1 MHEGA
6 VGGTEIV
13 FDYDRQLE
21 HLEIA
26 TNHHLVIHG
35 SGRKNEF
42 ADLGVNPDRKINVDL
57 VGNAPE
63 DGKLLGVIGIV
74 AGDAGFTPGDDAGAT
89 VLGGWLFYSQL
100 AVEVDDSAVNGGNA
114 VKLAGGS
121 ASIMSVGPALT
132 VGWDGGQ

>member
-35 SGRKNEF
+35 SGRKIEF
-42 ADLGVNPDRKINVDL
+42 ADLGVHTDRKIAVDL
-57 VGNAPE
+57 EGNAPE
-63 DGKLLGVIGIV
+63 NGKFLGVIGV
-74 AGDAGFTPGDDAGAT
+74 VGGNANVTAGDDAGAT
-89 VLGGWLFYSQL
+89 VLGGRLFHGQL
-100 AVEVDDSAVNGGNA
+100 AVEVDDSTADGGQC
-114 VKLAGGS
+114 VKLVGGL
-121 ASIMSVGPALT
+121 ASVNVDGPALT